1 MSSTSPANGFDYQP
15 RTRLV
20 FGPDTIDRLGT
31 LVGEWASRRVL
42 IVTDPGIRAAGHP
55 DRAVASLKA
64 AGVDAVIFDAVRE
77 NPTTDDVDACLAAA
91 HAANIDTFVGLGGGS
106 SMDTAKG
113 ANFLLTNGGKMAD
126 YWGHDK
132 ATKPMLPLVAVPTTA
147 GTGSECQSFALI
159 ADARTHNKM
168 ACGDPKAAA
177 RIAILDPTLT
187 VTQPRRVAADTGVD
201 ALTHAVETAV
211 TTKRT
216 PLSLLFSRE
225 AFRLIVASFQR
236 VLENPDDLDARGQM
250 LLAAAYAGT
259 AIENSM
265 LGAAHACAN
274 PLTARF
280 GLIHG
285 RAVGLM
291 LPAVISHNAGDRTAR
306 SLYHAL
312 ALHAGLIGPQA
323 GPDFAV
329 SILLRTIDGLL
340 DAAGTPR
347 SLAELD
353 IPRDAIADLAAG
365 AAKQWTGTFNP
376 RPMTAPDFAALYE
389 ASYESVQPA

>member
-1 MSSTSPANGFDYQP
+1 
-15 RTRLV
+15 
-20 FGPDTIDRLGT
+20 
-31 LVGEWASRRVL
+31 
-42 IVTDPGIRAAGHP
+42 
-55 DRAVASLKA
+55 
-64 AGVDAVIFDAVRE
+64 
-77 NPTTDDVDACLAAA
+77 
-91 HAANIDTFVGLGGGS
+91 
-106 SMDTAKG
+106 MDTAKG
-113 ANFLLTNGGKMAD
+113 ANFLLTNGGEMAD

-132 ATKPMLPLVAVPTTA
+132 ASKPMLPLVAVPTTA

-159 ADARTHNKM
+159 ADAKTHNKM

-177 RIAILDPTLT
+177 SIAILDPTLT

-236 VLENPDDLDARGQM
+236 VLENPDDIEARGQM

-291 LPAVISHNAGDRTAR
+291 LPAVIRHNAADPVAR

-329 SILLRTIDGLL
+329 STLLRTIDGLL